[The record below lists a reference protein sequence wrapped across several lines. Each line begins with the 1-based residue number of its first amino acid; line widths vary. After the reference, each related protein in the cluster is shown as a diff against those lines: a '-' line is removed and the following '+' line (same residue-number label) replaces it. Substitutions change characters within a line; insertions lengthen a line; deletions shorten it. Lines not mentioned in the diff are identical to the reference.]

1 MRLRINFA
9 LKAGV
14 TGETPV
20 LAVMTFGQKEID
32 LITGKTTYKRLRYY
46 TGVKVKPADWNKA
59 TKMPYNKTA
68 QTDLL
73 QFEKTAQELY
83 NVLQSVNG
91 VVTLET
97 MKAALDEKLKGKKQL
112 AIQRIRLTE
121 FIESEIISDS
131 EMKRWTKYGYEHLK
145 KYIEDFESVYGRPV
159 YNHEFNDKVFRQFM
173 AEVRRRNNRY
183 NSVTNVYKVLRATLN
198 RIKRTYKVPVFNPTE
213 ELPKAEKQAN
223 IKTAKVYLNFEQ
235 IQQVMKYKPTT
246 KQQENVKQIFLNL
259 MFTGCRYSDVFK
271 IKPEGQYSKT
281 GLKFSYGRYIS
292 QKTNIEVIVPILKPL
307 AEAIAAN
314 DGKTAERMDLA
325 EFNRALKV
333 LVRECG
339 LTEPVTLTYTD
350 AYGNKQFE
358 QKPFYDFVSSHTGRR
373 SFVSNLLN
381 HIPDTIL
388 SKITGHDTG
397 GGMSTNMIHGY
408 NQISPIDS
416 AVLFYRTLSRLQSID
431 KEHFIF
437 KLA

>member
-1 MRLRINFA
+1 MKLRINFG

-14 TGETPV
+14 TGEIPV
-20 LAVMTFGQKEID
+20 LAIMTSGQKEID

-46 TGVKVKPADWNKA
+46 TGVKVKIDEWNKA
-59 TKMPYNKTA
+59 AKHPYHKSA
-68 QTDLL
+68 QAELL
-73 QFEKTAQELY
+73 QFEKTTQELY
-83 NVLQSVNG
+83 SVLQSING
-91 VVTLET
+91 TVTLDSL
-97 MKAALDEKLKGKKQL
+97 KVALDEKLKGKKQI
-112 AIQRIRLTE
+112 AVQRIRIAE
-121 FIESEIISDS
+121 FIESEIIGDP
-131 EMKRWTKYGYEHLK
+131 EMYEKTKIGYERLK
-145 KYIEDFESVYGRPV
+145 KYIVDFESIYGRPV
-159 YNHEFNDKVFRQFM
+159 YNHEFNDKVYRLFM
-173 AEVRRRNNRY
+173 AEVRKRNNRY
-183 NSVTNVYKVLRATLN
+183 NSVTVVYKNLRATFN
-198 RIKRTYKVPVFNPTE
+198 RIKRTYKVPVFNLTE
-213 ELPKAEKQAN
+213 ELPKSEKQAN

-235 IQQVMKYKPTT
+235 IKQVMNYKPTT
-246 KQQENVKQIFLNL
+246 KQQENVKLIFLTL
-259 MFTGCRYSDVFK
+259 LFTGCRYSDVYK

-307 AEAIAAN
+307 ADAIATN
-314 DGKTAERMDLA
+314 SGKMGKPMHLT
-325 EFNRALKV
+325 EFNKALKA

-339 LTEPVTLTYTD
+339 LTESVTLTFTD
-350 AYGNKQFE
+350 SYGNKQFE
-358 QKPFYDFVSSHTGRR
+358 EKPFYEFVSSHTGRR

-437 KLA
+437 KLV